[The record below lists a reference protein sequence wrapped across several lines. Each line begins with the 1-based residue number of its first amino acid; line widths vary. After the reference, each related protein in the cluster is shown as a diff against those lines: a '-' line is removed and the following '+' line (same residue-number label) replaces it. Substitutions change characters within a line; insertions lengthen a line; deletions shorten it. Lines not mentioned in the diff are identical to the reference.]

1 MIDAFANPLAITFI
15 RSVKFGTS
23 THIVVTAAA
32 TVTRAAVF
40 ASELCRKASI
50 FFSSAL
56 KSMKNKNGKIVSRRA
71 SRASKRTF
79 VKNGLS
85 AYAYRSSTS
94 PSSYTPD
101 WLANL

>member
-1 MIDAFANPLAITFI
+1 MWEGRAEQ
-15 RSVKFGTS
+15 
-23 THIVVTAAA
+23 THGGL
-32 TVTRAAVF
+32 TRRD
-40 ASELCRKASI
+40 L
-50 FFSSAL
+50 
-56 KSMKNKNGKIVSRRA
+56 MKNKNGKIVSRRA